1 MGYSSGFLNHR
12 IMVKRKV
19 EKEGSMGRNSSKYEF
34 EDVVC
39 LWANYKFNKGVKAM
53 HEGALDAYDTVMFRT
68 RWTPDLTR
76 DSFIE
81 CEGVIYQVISFNAD
95 KIANE
100 IQITATEVN
109 VK

>member
-1 MGYSSGFLNHR
+1 MAYQSGFLNHR
-12 IMVKRKV
+12 VIVKRKV
-19 EKEGSMGRNSSKYEF
+19 EKEGGMGRNSSKYEF
-34 EDVVC
+34 EDVCC

-53 HEGALDAYDTVMFRT
+53 REGALDAYDTVIFRM